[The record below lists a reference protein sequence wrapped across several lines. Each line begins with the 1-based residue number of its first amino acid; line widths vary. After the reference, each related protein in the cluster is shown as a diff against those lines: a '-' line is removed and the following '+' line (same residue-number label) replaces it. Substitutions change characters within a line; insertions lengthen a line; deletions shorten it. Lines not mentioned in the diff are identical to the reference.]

1 MNHVASLT
9 RFDKVVAGAE
19 QLMHATSRATRARVG
34 AVPTTQ
40 RENAMAVAPLALA
53 VLLLSFALPREHSP
67 RPIGVADRI
76 DSIYTELT
84 GSRCA
89 TIAADQETG
98 ATTQRCPGL
107 AGYALLVEDDDDRM
121 SITVVAPNGGQHPL
135 ELWRVVTTGFSALGE
150 KAEWRV
156 KRENGKLVPVALIV
170 RVNANATTSSLAVA
184 KITPQAACVTDRIE
198 PGDDMNLEARVAA
211 DAAAEKPCIKQTGL

>member
-1 MNHVASLT
+1 
-9 RFDKVVAGAE
+9 
-19 QLMHATSRATRARVG
+19 
-34 AVPTTQ
+34 
-40 RENAMAVAPLALA
+40 MAVVPIALA
-53 VLLLSFALPREHSP
+53 VVLLSFALPREHFP
-67 RPIGVADRI
+67 RPTTVADRI

-89 TIAADQETG
+89 TVTADQEAG

-121 SITVVAPNGGQHPL
+121 SITVVAPDGNQHPL
-135 ELWRVVTTGFSALGE
+135 ELWRVVTTGFSTLGE
-150 KAEWRV
+150 QAEWCV

-170 RVNANATTSSLAVA
+170 RVHADATTSYLAVA
-184 KITPQAACVTDRIE
+184 KITPRAACVTDRIE

-211 DAAAEKPCIKQTGL
+211 DAAAQNPCIKQTGL